1 MTYLEVHM
9 KKKILITPKSFF
21 RARNKAE
28 EIFNQYE
35 LEIIENNTG
44 KTLTKQQM
52 MELCKDVDGII
63 VGIDPMDEEVLRS
76 AQKLKAISKYG
87 VGLDNIDLKV
97 AEELGIII
105 SRAEGANTRSVAELT
120 IGLLFAISRSIPK
133 TVTDVKVGKWD
144 RTIGVELLEKTV
156 GIIGLGAIGREVAKM
171 SAGLGMKIL
180 AYDPYFNDEKIAK
193 AMNVTMTDIT
203 EVLETAD
210 FVTLHLP
217 LNKGTNKM
225 INREALSKMKQTAY
239 LINTARGELVD
250 EDALYDA
257 LESGTIAGAAQDVF
271 SQEPPTND
279 NKLLSLN
286 NFILTP
292 HIGAYTKEATERMVV
307 TSAKNLMEML
317 FN

>member
-1 MTYLEVHM
+1 M

-28 EIFNQYE
+28 EIFSQYQ
-35 LEIIENNTG
+35 LEIVENNTG

-171 SAGLGMKIL
+171 SASLGMKIM
-180 AYDPYFNDEKIAK
+180 AYDPYFNDVELAK

-203 EVLETAD
+203 EVLEKAD

>member
-28 EIFNQYE
+28 EIFSQYQ
-35 LEIIENNTG
+35 LEIVENNTG

-171 SAGLGMKIL
+171 SASLGMKIM
-180 AYDPYFNDEKIAK
+180 AYDPYFNDVELAK

-203 EVLETAD
+203 EVLEKAD

>member
-1 MTYLEVHM
+1 M
-9 KKKILITPKSFF
+9 KNKILITPKSFF
-21 RARNKAE
+21 KAREKAE

-76 AQKLKAISKYG
+76 AQELKAISKYG
-87 VGLDNIDLKV
+87 VGLDNIDLKI
-97 AEELGIII
+97 AKQLGIQIK
-105 SRAEGANTRSVAELT
+105 RAEGTNTRSVAELT

-133 TVTDVKVGKWD
+133 TVTDVKDGKWN

-156 GIIGLGAIGREVAKM
+156 GIIGFGAIGREVAKM
-171 SAGLGMKIL
+171 SVGLGMKIM
-180 AYDPYFNDEKIAK
+180 AYDPYFNDVELAK
-193 AMNVTMTDIT
+193 ALNVKMTSIT
-203 EVLETAD
+203 ELLEKAD

-217 LNKGTNKM
+217 LNEETNKI
-225 INREALSKMKQTAY
+225 INSEALSKMKQTAY

-257 LESGTIAGAAQDVF
+257 LKNGTIAGAAQDVF